1 MMRFIVVL
9 IAFALSATITVAGQD
24 SAKTGSDSFGDA
36 AKGQQIAN
44 QVCAA
49 CHGTDGNSPL
59 AANPNLAGQHP
70 AYLYKQL
77 TEFKSGARVNPIMGG
92 MVANLSDTDLRNVAA
107 FYASQ
112 TPKEGSASNMKLIT
126 AGQMVYRAGIPEKG
140 VAACAACHSPDGAGI
155 PPIYP
160 RISGQH
166 SEYTVAQLNA
176 FRAGDRNNDPNAM
189 MRMLAGRLND
199 NEIKA
204 LAEYIS
210 GLY

>member
-9 IAFALSATITVAGQD
+9 IAFALPVAVTGAEQ
-24 SAKTGSDSFGDA
+24 SSTKTGGDSFGDS
-36 AKGQQIAN
+36 AKGQQVAQ

-59 AANPNLAGQHP
+59 SANPNLAGQHP
-70 AYLYKQL
+70 EYLYKQL
-77 TEFKSGARVNPIMGG
+77 TEFKSGARVNPIMSG
-92 MVANLSDTDLRNVAA
+92 MVANLSDEDMRNVAA
-107 FYASQ
+107 YYASQ
-112 TPKEGSASNMKLIT
+112 SAKEGAATNMELVT
-126 AGQMVYRAGIPEKG
+126 AGQKLYRAGIPEKG
-140 VAACAACHSPDGAGI
+140 VAACSACHSPDGVGI

-166 SEYTVAQLNA
+166 AEYTVAQLSA

-199 NEIKA
+199 KEIKA

>member
-9 IAFALSATITVAGQD
+9 IAFALPVAVTGAEQGT
-24 SAKTGSDSFGDA
+24 SKTGGDQFGDA
-36 AKGQQIAN
+36 TKGQQIAN

-59 AANPNLAGQHP
+59 SANPNLAGQHP

-77 TEFKSGARVNPIMGG
+77 TEFKSGARANPVMSA
-92 MVANLSDTDLRNVAA
+92 MVANLSDDDMRNVAA

-112 TPKEGSASNMKLIT
+112 KASKGAASNMELIT
-126 AGQMVYRAGIPEKG
+126 AGQKVYRAGIPEKG

-166 SEYTVAQLNA
+166 AEYTAAQLSA
-176 FRAGDRNNDPNAM
+176 FQKGQRNNDPNAM
-189 MRMLAGRLND
+189 MRTLAARLSES
-199 NEIKA
+199 EINA

>member
-9 IAFALSATITVAGQD
+9 IAFTLPVAVTGAEQ
-24 SAKTGSDSFGDA
+24 SSTKTGDDSFGDS
-36 AKGQQIAN
+36 AKGQQIAQ
-44 QVCAA
+44 QVCAV

-59 AANPNLAGQHP
+59 SANPNLAGQHP
-70 AYLYKQL
+70 EYLYKQL
-77 TEFKSGARVNPIMGG
+77 TEFKSGARVNPIMSG
-92 MVANLSDTDLRNVAA
+92 MVANLSDEDMRNVAA
-107 FYASQ
+107 YYASQ
-112 TPKEGSASNMKLIT
+112 SAKEGAATNMELVT
-126 AGQMVYRAGIPEKG
+126 AGQKLYRAGIPEKG
-140 VAACAACHSPDGAGI
+140 VAACSACHSPDGVGI

-166 SEYTVAQLNA
+166 AEYTVAQLSA

-199 NEIKA
+199 KEIKA